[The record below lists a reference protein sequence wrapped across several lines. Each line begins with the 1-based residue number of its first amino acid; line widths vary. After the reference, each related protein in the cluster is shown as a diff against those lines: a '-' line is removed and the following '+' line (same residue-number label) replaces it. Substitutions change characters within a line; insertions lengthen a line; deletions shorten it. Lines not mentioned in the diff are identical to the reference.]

1 MNTSKKAVVKS
12 KSETKIKVGGDLS
25 ELSDNHIYV
34 VITLIHG
41 VEGSPLILFKSNTKR
56 IKSFAVKGL
65 FTLDKKRVKLK
76 ITFHQYINQDKKA
89 KILKI
94 QRERE

>member
-1 MNTSKKAVVKS
+1 M
-12 KSETKIKVGGDLS
+12 GGDLS

-65 FTLDKKRVKLK
+65 FTLDKRRVK
-76 ITFHQYINQDKKA
+76 IENN
-89 KILKI
+89 ILSIYKSA
-94 QRERE
+94 QKGQNTENTERDRK